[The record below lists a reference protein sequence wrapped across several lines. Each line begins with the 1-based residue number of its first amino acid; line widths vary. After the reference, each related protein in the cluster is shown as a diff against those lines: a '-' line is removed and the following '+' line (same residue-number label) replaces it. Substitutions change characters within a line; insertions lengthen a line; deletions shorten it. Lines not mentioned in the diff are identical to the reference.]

1 MAGLWRA
8 LLGAALFV
16 AAPAH
21 ATWLEAKSKHFVIY
35 ADDNPK
41 RLREFAERLERF
53 DAGVRYAIG
62 MDDPQI
68 GNGNRLTVFVLPK
81 TADVQA
87 LAGDKTGFLDG
98 FYTGRV
104 TGPLAYIGKDTG
116 TYGQFS
122 RETVFFHEYTHHLM
136 MQDFDAPYP
145 EWYVEGF
152 AEFYSTPK
160 FDHDGSVW
168 FGVPANHRAWGLFN
182 GPKMPV
188 TSLFAGM
195 KPDMAKEEREVFYG
209 RAWLLTHYLFNGGKR
224 DGQLSKYVRLLAGGA
239 SSLDA
244 AHQAFGDLAQLDKE
258 LDHYQRGQMVQF
270 KIDAG
275 KIRVQSIDVA
285 PLSEGAAQVILARAK
300 IKYEL
305 RQPAEALA
313 AEARSVAARFPGD
326 PLVERTLAEAEL
338 NAGHPEAALAAA
350 QGALK
355 ADPRSTEAMVLEGR
369 ALVEEASAAQDDQKA
384 RALFAHARDVL
395 VTANKIDT
403 EDPEPLYEYYR
414 SYVSEGVRPTDNA
427 LAALHYASDLAP
439 QDFGARMNSAIAYLN
454 EGRFK
459 EARSA
464 LTVVAYSPHAESA
477 ADLAKRMIADIDAG
491 KGRAALEELAAGARE
506 SAGSR

>member
-145 EWYVEGF
+145 E
-152 AEFYSTPK
+152 
-160 FDHDGSVW
+160 
-168 FGVPANHRAWGLFN
+168 
-182 GPKMPV
+182 
-188 TSLFAGM
+188 
-195 KPDMAKEEREVFYG
+195 
-209 RAWLLTHYLFNGGKR
+209 
-224 DGQLSKYVRLLAGGA
+224 
-239 SSLDA
+239 
-244 AHQAFGDLAQLDKE
+244 
-258 LDHYQRGQMVQF
+258 
-270 KIDAG
+270 
-275 KIRVQSIDVA
+275 
-285 PLSEGAAQVILARAK
+285 
-300 IKYEL
+300 
-305 RQPAEALA
+305 
-313 AEARSVAARFPGD
+313 
-326 PLVERTLAEAEL
+326 
-338 NAGHPEAALAAA
+338 
-350 QGALK
+350 
-355 ADPRSTEAMVLEGR
+355 
-369 ALVEEASAAQDDQKA
+369 
-384 RALFAHARDVL
+384 
-395 VTANKIDT
+395 
-403 EDPEPLYEYYR
+403 
-414 SYVSEGVRPTDNA
+414 
-427 LAALHYASDLAP
+427 
-439 QDFGARMNSAIAYLN
+439 
-454 EGRFK
+454 
-459 EARSA
+459 
-464 LTVVAYSPHAESA
+464 
-477 ADLAKRMIADIDAG
+477 
-491 KGRAALEELAAGARE
+491 
-506 SAGSR
+506 